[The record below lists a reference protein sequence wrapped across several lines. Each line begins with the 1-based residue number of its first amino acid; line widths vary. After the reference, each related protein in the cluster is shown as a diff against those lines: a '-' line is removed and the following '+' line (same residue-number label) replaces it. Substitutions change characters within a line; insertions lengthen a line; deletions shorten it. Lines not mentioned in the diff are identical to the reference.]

1 MEAPTTGSNGFVP
14 PPYPHD
20 RLTALR
26 RLADAMPGGV
36 VDCSV
41 GTPVDPMPAIAVRA
55 LTEAATSAT
64 GYPPSIGTPALREA
78 AASWIG
84 RRFDVSV
91 DADGVIACIGTK
103 ELVAS
108 LPHVLHLRNPT
119 RDTVLFPAIAYPTY
133 EMGARLAGLRP
144 VPVPLDTD
152 WFPDLDRIAADDADR
167 GLLLWLNDPGNPT
180 GASMGAD
187 RVAAVVAWA
196 RERGIVVA
204 GDECYAEF
212 TADADGKPADP
223 TTVLQSGLD
232 DVLAVHSLS
241 KRSNMAGLR
250 AGFVAGDPELVR
262 YLGEVRKHAGLMVPA
277 PVQAAAAAALGD
289 DTHVDEQ
296 RGRYAERRAL
306 VLDALEAHG
315 IVHDGGPSTFYLWLR
330 GDEGMDDGWELAA
343 RFADAGTLV
352 APGDLYGPAGADH
365 VRLSLTQPL
374 DRLELLVER
383 FDASAERA
391 S

>member
-1 MEAPTTGSNGFVP
+1 MEAPTTGFVP

-41 GTPVDPMPAIAVRA
+41 GTPVDPMPEVAVRA
-55 LTEAATSAT
+55 LVDAAGGAA

-78 AASWIG
+78 AAAWIG
-84 RRFDVSV
+84 RRFGVEV
-91 DADGVIACIGTK
+91 DADGVIACVGTK

-108 LPHVLHLRNPT
+108 LPQVLHLRNPT

-152 WFPDLDRIAADDADR
+152 WHPDLDRVAPDDADR
-167 GLLLWLNDPGNPT
+167 ALLLWLNDPGNPT
-180 GASMGAD
+180 GASMGAE
-187 RVAAVVAWA
+187 RVASVVAWA
-196 RERGIVVA
+196 RERGIVVS

-212 TADADGKPADP
+212 TAHADGTPADP

-232 DVLAVHSLS
+232 GVLAVHSLS

-250 AGFVAGDPELVR
+250 AGFVAGDPDLVR
-262 YLGEVRKHAGLMVPA
+262 YLGEVRKHAGLMVAA
-277 PVQAAAAAALGD
+277 PVQAAATAALGD
-289 DTHVDEQ
+289 DTHVAVQ
-296 RGRYAERRAL
+296 RSRYAERRAL
-306 VLDALEAHG
+306 VLGALGAHG

-330 GDEGMDDGWELAA
+330 GDAGMDDGWELAA

-383 FDASAERA
+383 IDASAARA

>member
-1 MEAPTTGSNGFVP
+1 MEAPSTGFVP
-14 PPYPHD
+14 PPYPQD

-41 GTPVDPMPAIAVRA
+41 GTPVDPMPEVARRA
-55 LTEAATSAT
+55 LVDAVDAAT
-64 GYPPSIGTPALREA
+64 GYPPSIGTAPLREA

-84 RRFDVSV
+84 RRFGVDVG
-91 DADGVIACIGTK
+91 ADGVIACVGTK

-108 LPHVLHLRNPT
+108 LPHVLHLRNPM

-152 WFPDLDRIAADDADR
+152 WHPDLDRIAPADADR
-167 GLLLWLNDPGNPT
+167 GLVLWLNDPGNPT
-180 GASMGAD
+180 GASMGAE

-212 TADADGKPADP
+212 TCGPDGKPTEP
-223 TTVLQSGLD
+223 TTVLHSGLEG
-232 DVLAVHSLS
+232 VLAVHSLS

-250 AGFVAGDPELVR
+250 AGFVAGDTDVVR
-262 YLGEVRKHAGLMVPA
+262 YLGDVRKHAGLMVA
-277 PVQAAAAAALGD
+277 TPVQAAAAAALRD
-289 DTHVDEQ
+289 DTHVEEQ
-296 RGRYAERRAL
+296 RARYAERRAL
-306 VLDALEAHG
+306 VLDALGTHG
-315 IVHDGGPSTFYLWLR
+315 FVHDGGPSTFYLWLR
-330 GDEGMDDGWELAA
+330 GEEGMDDGWELAA

-352 APGDLYGPAGADH
+352 APGDFYGPAGADH

-383 FDASAERA
+383 MDATAARA

>member
-1 MEAPTTGSNGFVP
+1 MEAPTIGFVP

-41 GTPVDPMPAIAVRA
+41 GTPVDAMPEVAVRA
-55 LTEAATSAT
+55 LTDAAASAT
-64 GYPPSIGTPALREA
+64 GYPPSIGTPALRGA

-84 RRFDVSV
+84 RRFGVEV
-91 DADGVIACIGTK
+91 DPEGVIACVGTK

-108 LPHVLHLRNPT
+108 LPHVLRLWNPT

-152 WFPDLDRIAADDADR
+152 WHPDLARIAPADADR
-167 GLLLWLNDPGNPT
+167 SLLLWLNDPGNPT

-212 TADADGKPADP
+212 TAGADGKPADP
-223 TTVLQSGLD
+223 TTVLHTGLD
-232 DVLAVHSLS
+232 GVLAVHSLS

-250 AGFVAGDPELVR
+250 AGFVAGDPDLVR
-262 YLGEVRKHAGLMVPA
+262 YLGEVRRHGGLMVPS

-289 DTHVDEQ
+289 DVHVEEQ
-296 RGRYAERRAL
+296 RVRYAARRTL
-306 VLDALEAHG
+306 VVDALGTHG
-315 IVHDGGPSTFYLWLR
+315 LVHDGGPSTFYLWLR
-330 GDEGMDDGWELAA
+330 GDEGMEDGWELAA

-383 FDASAERA
+383 IAATAARTS
-391 S
+391 

>member
-1 MEAPTTGSNGFVP
+1 MEAPSTGFVP

-41 GTPVDPMPAIAVRA
+41 GTPVDPMPEVARRA
-55 LTEAATSAT
+55 LVDAVSSST
-64 GYPPSIGTPALREA
+64 GYPPSIGTVPLREA

-84 RRFDVSV
+84 RRFGVEV
-91 DADGVIACIGTK
+91 DADGVIACVGTK

-152 WFPDLDRIAADDADR
+152 WFPDLERIAAADAER
-167 GLLLWLNDPGNPT
+167 GLVLWLNDPGNPT
-180 GASMGAD
+180 GASMGAE

-212 TADADGKPADP
+212 TCGPDGKPTEP
-223 TTVLQSGLD
+223 TTVLHSGLD
-232 DVLAVHSLS
+232 GVLAVHSLS

-250 AGFVAGDPELVR
+250 AGFVAGDPDLVR
-262 YLGEVRKHAGLMVPA
+262 YLGEVRKHAGLMVPT

-289 DTHVDEQ
+289 DVHVDEQ
-296 RGRYAERRAL
+296 RARYAERRAL
-306 VLDALEAHG
+306 VHAALGAHG
-315 IVHDGGPSTFYLWLR
+315 FVHDGGPSTFYLWLR
-330 GDEGMDDGWELAA
+330 GEGAMDDGWELAA

-383 FDASAERA
+383 IDASTARA